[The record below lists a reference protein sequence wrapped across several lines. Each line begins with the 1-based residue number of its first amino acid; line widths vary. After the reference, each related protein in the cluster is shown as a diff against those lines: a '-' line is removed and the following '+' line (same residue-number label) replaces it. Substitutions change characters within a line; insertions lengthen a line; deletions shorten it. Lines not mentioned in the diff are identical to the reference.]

1 MNKGLRIFNFVID
14 SICIQVAYAII
25 SIFFYPY
32 YLNLIVF
39 LTYYFFFEYFLG
51 QTPGKMVTST
61 VVVDLNYTKPSLRKV
76 LYRSVLR
83 FNPLD
88 AFSYLFG
95 LEQGSHDLP
104 SKTRL
109 VYKKNQIPKE
119 SL

>member
-14 SICIQVAYAII
+14 FICIQVAHATV
-25 SIFFYPY
+25 SIFLSSFYM
-32 YLNLIVF
+32 NLIYGLVF
-39 LTYYFFFEYFLG
+39 ISYYFFFEYFLG
-51 QTPGKMVTST
+51 QTPGKLVTKT
-61 VVVDLNYTKPSLRKV
+61 VVVDQNFAKPNFRKV

-88 AFSYLFG
+88 SFSYLFG

-109 VYKKNQIPKE
+109 IYKKDRIE
-119 SL
+119 